1 MEAHRHD
8 SAPVRLG
15 GPGRQL
21 FMGLRDLL
29 AGMPGHALF
38 ESLRQARGKGRDD
51 YPVSVLW
58 GTLVLSIALRHA
70 SLEACLGEFSRNIT
84 GAWRF
89 HAHLGAV
96 IVMHAG
102 FATALASAPRREP
115 ATLGRMR
122 LTAVAEALRANTTIG
137 HDGTK
142 T

>member
-1 MEAHRHD
+1 MRIETTQPLFAWEAPED
-8 SAPVRLG
+8 SPSL
-15 GPGRQL
+15 QT
-21 FMGLRDLL
+21 LRDLQT
-29 AGMPGHALF
+29 GIPDHALL
-38 ESLRQARGKGRDD
+38 ESRGKGFDGC
-51 YPVSVLW
+51 PVSVLW